1 MATGSTSAERAWSE
15 ATQAELDRFG
25 FSDPYDP
32 RFIYAAVF
40 GTKMIGRAQ
49 RWPDID
55 FAALTEV
62 NPDVAGWIRMPGTPI
77 DYPVVAAHEDKS
89 YYLTHNFSGD
99 ESLHGAVSLALA
111 CGGRIGGR
119 NTVLDAHT
127 MADWSMFRAVRALC
141 DQAYL
146 DEHPHVYLMAHN
158 GTRLRGTWFAGARF
172 HGWDPWPEKAEFDGD
187 GDFARW
193 LGKVEEGNWLRSDV
207 SPNETSRI
215 LTCTT
220 CARTPG
226 KYGMRALF
234 AVLEEA

>member
-1 MATGSTSAERAWSE
+1 VATGSTSTERSWGE

-32 RFIYAAVF
+32 RFIYAASF

-49 RWPDID
+49 RWPEVD
-55 FAALTEV
+55 FAALSEV

-77 DYPVVAAHEDKS
+77 DYPVVAPRGDES

-99 ESLHGAVSLALA
+99 ESLHGTVFLIRE

-119 NTVLDAHT
+119 NTVLGAHT

-146 DEHPHVYLMAHN
+146 DEHPRVYLMSRD
-158 GTRLRGTWFAGARF
+158 GTRWRGTWFAGARF
-172 HGWDPWPEKAEFDGD
+172 HGWDPWPERAEFDGD
-187 GDFARW
+187 GDFASW
-193 LGKVEEGNWLRSDV
+193 LGKVEEGNWLRADPVPDES
-207 SPNETSRI
+207 SRI
-215 LTCTT
+215 LTCYT